1 MTVTATLKD
10 SSGNSISGLGG
21 NTTILFRTC
30 WANFTDLSIF
40 NGGTFGLCFIV
51 NRIGTYFNNSQ
62 FNFFFFP
69 PLPPGENMSIAFTLN
84 EWSTQSRG
92 FTVKN
97 IPTTLAP
104 TTTGNVTNGTTTCD
118 PETTTDDSIFG
129 SGNALSAGCL
139 CLISVIYSVACC
151 SDGVP
156 IC

>member
-1 MTVTATLKD
+1 
-10 SSGNSISGLGG
+10 
-21 NTTILFRTC
+21 
-30 WANFTDLSIF
+30 
-40 NGGTFGLCFIV
+40 
-51 NRIGTYFNNSQ
+51 
-62 FNFFFFP
+62 
-69 PLPPGENMSIAFTLN
+69 MSMVFTLN
-84 EWSTQSRG
+84 EWSTRSRG

-129 SGNALSAGCL
+129 SGTTLSAGCL
-139 CLISVIYSVACC
+139 CLISVIYSMACC